1 MEDITLHKKLAEQ
14 SREIRRR
21 FLNEREAELETNV
34 RAKKRAEPLVKPL
47 VEAIEKK
54 GLEPASTALP
64 EAVLKRLIDDVEPF
78 PEKRRIK
85 DYARRY
91 YERPELFNVML
102 TLARL
107 KRLGEPP
114 ILSMLKHGVIDSLLF
129 YGQGGTNLGDLPVRR
144 LSPAYSE
151 RLASFERFY
160 QDNYR
165 NIESAQEK
173 KDLDESELAETIEQE
188 LDEPHHYSSPYL
200 RKASQALAP
209 ALMPSLDET
218 SAGFQSPRA
227 EEDTVDDF
235 FSPQSGEGLKE
246 RLNLLLS
253 ARNAGNTSLDI
264 ANEASAILK
273 TLLKR
278 GKLSKSLYAN
288 LTKKLLG

>member
-1 MEDITLHKKLAEQ
+1 MEDITLYKKLAEQ

-47 VEAIEKK
+47 VEVIEKK

-173 KDLDESELAETIEQE
+173 KDLDETMESELAETIEQE
-188 LDEPHHYSSPYL
+188 LDEPQHFSSPYL

-209 ALMPSLDET
+209 APMPSLDET
-218 SAGFQSPRA
+218 SAEFQSPRA
-227 EEDTVDDF
+227 EGDTVDEF
-235 FSPQSGEGLKE
+235 FSLSRGE
-246 RLNLLLS
+246 
-253 ARNAGNTSLDI
+253 D
-264 ANEASAILK
+264 
-273 TLLKR
+273 
-278 GKLSKSLYAN
+278 
-288 LTKKLLG
+288 